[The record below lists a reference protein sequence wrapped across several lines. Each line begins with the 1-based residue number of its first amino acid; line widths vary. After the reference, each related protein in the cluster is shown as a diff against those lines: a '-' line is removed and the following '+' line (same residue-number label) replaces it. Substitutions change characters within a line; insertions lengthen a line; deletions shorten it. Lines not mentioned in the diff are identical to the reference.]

1 MARYLLIESRDPF
14 ESRDV
19 PYYYGLANDLAAQGD
34 EVTLFLVQNGVLAA
48 RKAAPDN
55 PLATLVTGAE
65 GGKVQVLADGYSL
78 RERGIVDGET
88 LDGVSA
94 GDIDQLVTLAMADG
108 GTKVMWH

>member
-34 EVTLFLVQNGVLAA
+34 EVTLFLVQNGVLAV
-48 RKAAPDN
+48 RESAPDN
-55 PLATLVTGAE
+55 PLRTVTG
-65 GGKVQVLADGYSL
+65 GQVAVVADGFSL
-78 RERGIVDGET
+78 RERGIAGTEQ
-88 LDGVSA
+88 LAGVST

>member
-48 RKAAPDN
+48 RKAAADN
-55 PLATLVTGAE
+55 PLANVAS
-65 GGKVQVLADGYSL
+65 GKVTVLADGYSL
-78 RERGIVDGET
+78 RERGINDAET

>member
-48 RKAAPDN
+48 RKAAADN
-55 PLATLVTGAE
+55 PLGSVAAGNVT
-65 GGKVQVLADGYSL
+65 VLADGYSL
-78 RERGIVDGET
+78 RERGSADTET
-88 LDGVSA
+88 LEGVSA

>member
-48 RKAAPDN
+48 RHAAPDN
-55 PLATLVTGAE
+55 ALTSVA
-65 GGKVQVLADGYSL
+65 GGKVTVLADAYSL
-78 RERGIVDGET
+78 RERGIGYEGDDDET
-88 LDGVSA
+88 LAGVSA
-94 GDIDQLVTLAMADG
+94 GDIDQLVQLAMADG

>member
-19 PYYYGLANDLAAQGD
+19 PYYYGLANDLAGQGD

-55 PLATLVTGAE
+55 PLTEVAA
-65 GGKVQVLADGYSL
+65 GKVTVLADDYSL
-78 RERGIVDGET
+78 RERGIGNDET
-88 LDGVSA
+88 LEGVA
-94 GDIDQLVTLAMADG
+94 PGDIDQLVQLAMADG